1 MIYQPPQV
9 EKNILLAYLKFQ
21 RDKGCKAKV
30 LQYFCA
36 LIFPAMPQLIPL
48 PKKRQFLPADLQLHR
63 WDELEPFF
71 MDLEQRELHDIA
83 ALERWMAD
91 RSELEAF
98 LDEDL
103 AWRYIHMTCDTE
115 NTEKREAYE
124 LFIRDIFPAAAP
136 YDDRL
141 NRKLLAA
148 SNLSSVNYPGFGLY
162 LKRVQSAVALYR
174 EENVSLQAQQKQL
187 ESEYGAVV
195 GAMTIRWE
203 GQEYTLPQAAQ
214 LLKSDN
220 RAQREAVYHLM
231 AERRRADQARLD
243 DLLTKLIALR
253 TQIAKNAGFA
263 NYRDYRFAELNRFDY
278 TAQDCFDFHEA
289 IRLGVV
295 PIKAAFDAHKK
306 QELGLAQ
313 LRPWDLDAEP
323 QGRAPLKPFTDQRD
337 LIHKSIAAFSAIDPY
352 FGDCLYTMDQ
362 LGHFDLE
369 SRKGKAPGGYNY
381 PLMETGAPFIFMN
394 AASSMSDLET
404 MMHEGGHAIHSFLSK
419 DLPLRAFKELPSE
432 VAELASMSMELIS
445 MDQYP
450 QFFGSAEEL
459 RRARYEQLQ
468 RALSVLPWIANVD
481 AFQHWLYLNP
491 NHTVAERHAE
501 WARLFKAY
509 GSPEVDWSGLEANIG
524 LRWQS
529 QLHIFEVPFYYIEY
543 GFAQLGALAVWK
555 KYTENPA
562 QALGDYKKALALGYT
577 ASIPEVYAAAG
588 IAFDFRSDYL
598 KTLLEFTQNEINK
611 VLRS

>member
-1 MIYQPPQV
+1 
-9 EKNILLAYLKFQ
+9 
-21 RDKGCKAKV
+21 
-30 LQYFCA
+30 
-36 LIFPAMPQLIPL
+36 MPQLIPL
-48 PKKRQFLPADLQLHR
+48 PKKRLFLPEALQLSS
-63 WDELEPFF
+63 WTELEPFF
-71 MDLEQRELHDIA
+71 RDLEQRELANLA
-83 ALERWMAD
+83 ALLKWLAD

-103 AWRYIHMTCDTE
+103 AWRYIRMTCDTE
-115 NTEKREAYE
+115 NAEKREAYE

-148 SNLSSVNYPGFGLY
+148 ESLNEVKYPGFALY
-162 LKRVQSAVALYR
+162 LKRVKSAVALYR
-174 EENVSLQAQQKQL
+174 EENVALQAQQKQL
-187 ESEYGAVV
+187 ESEYGAIV
-195 GAMTIRWE
+195 GAMTIRWQE
-203 GQEYTLPQAAQ
+203 QEYTLPQAAQ
-214 LLKSDN
+214 LLKSDK
-220 RAQREAVYHLM
+220 REQREAVYHLI
-231 AERRRADQARLD
+231 AERRRADQERLD
-243 DLLTKLIALR
+243 DLLSKLIALR
-253 TQIAKNAGFA
+253 TQIAKNAGFE

-289 IRLGVV
+289 IRIGVV
-295 PIKAAFDAHKK
+295 PIKAAFDARKK

-337 LIHKSIAAFSAIDPY
+337 LIARSIAAFSAIDPY
-352 FGDCLYTMDQ
+352 FGDCLHTMDQ

-432 VAELASMSMELIS
+432 VAELASMSMELIA

-450 QFFGSAEEL
+450 QFFENEEEL
-459 RRARYEQLQ
+459 NRARYEQLQ
-468 RALSVLPWIANVD
+468 RALSVLPWIAHVD

-501 WARLFKAY
+501 WARLFNAF

-555 KYTENPA
+555 NYTENPT
-562 QALGDYKKALALGYT
+562 QALNNYKKALALGYT

-588 IAFDFRSDYL
+588 IAFDFRSNYL
-598 KTLLEFTQNEINK
+598 KSLLAFTQNEIDK
-611 VLRS
+611 VLKF